1 MKELPV
7 PWNQAKRMRPN
18 IPTPSLINQTN
29 VAERTD
35 AFSSP
40 TPIPSKIAL
49 NAKALVIDEANA

>member
-1 MKELPV
+1 MPC
-7 PWNQAKRMRPN
+7 NQAKRILPN
-18 IPTPSLINQTN
+18 IPTPSFTNQTN

-49 NAKALVIDEANA
+49 NANALVIDEANA

>member
-1 MKELPV
+1 M
-7 PWNQAKRMRPN
+7 
-18 IPTPSLINQTN
+18 PTPSLTNQTN

-49 NAKALVIDEANA
+49 NANALVIDEANA